1 MVNRNSIFVPFGEF
15 LLLYLASGLG
25 APLVHGLLWT
35 SRASFD
41 TPPWYFIGE
50 AVVAGILSGL
60 VFLIFIL
67 LMFWQRQRY
76 RNDCWWLLGF
86 ATMWLGVPVFRGAL
100 IAIRCDNLMDEASAT
115 TEFASHAELVSG
127 IPAWLPVVLSC
138 VTAVVIG
145 LVVRKRT
152 VSGRSEKSVISG

>member
-1 MVNRNSIFVPFGEF
+1 MIVMVNRNSIVIPFGGF
-15 LLLYLASGLG
+15 LLLYLVSGLA
-25 APLVHGLLWT
+25 APLVHRLLWT
-35 SRASFD
+35 SKASFD

-60 VFLIFIL
+60 VFLVFIL
-67 LMFWQRQRY
+67 LICWQRRRY

-86 ATMWLGVPVFRGAL
+86 ATLWLGVPVFRGVL
-100 IAIRCDNLMDEASAT
+100 IAVRCNNLMDEASAA

-127 IPAWLPVVLSC
+127 TLSWLPVVLSC

-145 LVVRKRT
+145 LTVRKQT
-152 VSGRSEKSVISG
+152 LPSEQQNP